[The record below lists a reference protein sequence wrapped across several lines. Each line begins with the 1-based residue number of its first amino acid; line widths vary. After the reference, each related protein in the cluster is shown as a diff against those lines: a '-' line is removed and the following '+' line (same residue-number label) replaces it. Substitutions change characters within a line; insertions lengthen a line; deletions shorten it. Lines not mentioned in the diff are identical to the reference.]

1 MMRLDDTIAAIAT
14 PLQPAGLGV
23 IRVSGTEAVS
33 IVEPLFKGA
42 GRTLRK
48 AETNKLVHGWIHDDA
63 KLIDQVLVVV
73 MRAPHSYTTEDV
85 VEIQCHGSPFVLRSI
100 LDLVLGQGARLAE
113 AGEFTQRAFLHGRLD
128 LTQVEAV
135 ADLIHADSDVGAKLA
150 AQQLHGKLFHAIE
163 AVKKKVVSVASL
175 VEAAIEFPEEGHE
188 FTQREDCLQRLDR
201 VCADLENLLSHADH
215 GRQMRDGFA
224 VALIGRPNVGKSS
237 LLNTLLREQRA
248 IVTTIPGTTRD
259 SIEESVQIR
268 GVTFRLTDTAGIRKT
283 VDMIETE
290 GIRRTQ
296 IVRKKADLVLL
307 ILDAAENL
315 TEEDLSLIREIDKE
329 RTIVVLNKK
338 DRISGKMPH
347 WHKAI
352 SGVESVLISAKN
364 GDGCDELESCL
375 FVKATQGGLPQQDE
389 IWITNRRQQ
398 QAAKKALAAL
408 GLAQEVLEH
417 SKGDEFLAVDL
428 RSCLNALGEIVGETT
443 PDDLLGQIFS
453 EFCIGK

>member
-1 MMRLDDTIAAIAT
+1 MRLDDTIAAVAT
-14 PLQPAGLGV
+14 PLQPSGLGV

-33 IVEPLFKGA
+33 LVEPLFKS
-42 GRTLRK
+42 RERPLKK
-48 AETNKLVHGWIHDDA
+48 AETHKLLYGWIHDEGELLD
-63 KLIDQVLVVV
+63 KVLLVV

-85 VEIQCHGSPFVLRSI
+85 VEIQCHGSPLVLRTI
-100 LDLVLGQGARLAE
+100 LDLVLRQGARLAE

-135 ADLIHADSDVGAKLA
+135 ADLIHASSEVGAKLA
-150 AQQLHGKLFHAIE
+150 AQQLHGKLYQAIDIVKKQVVSIASLIE
-163 AVKKKVVSVASL
+163 AG
-175 VEAAIEFPEEGHE
+175 IEFPEEGLE
-188 FTQREDCLQRLDR
+188 FTQREDCLQRLDHA
-201 VCADLENLLSHADH
+201 CADLENMLSHAEQ
-215 GRQMRDGFA
+215 GRRMREGFA

-259 SIEESVQIR
+259 SIEESVQIQ
-268 GVTFRLTDTAGIRKT
+268 GVAFRLTDTAGIRKT
-283 VDMIETE
+283 ADLLEKE

-296 IVRKKADLVLL
+296 IVRDKADLVLL
-307 ILDAAENL
+307 ILDSSEQL
-315 TEEDLSLIREIDKE
+315 TEEDQTLIHDVEQE

-338 DRISGKMPH
+338 DRLSAKLPA
-347 WHKAI
+347 WYEAI
-352 SGVESVLISAKN
+352 SAMDSVLISAKT

-375 FVKATQGGLPQQDE
+375 FAKATQGGLPKQDE

-398 QAAKKALAAL
+398 QAAKNALAAL
-408 GLAQEVLEH
+408 QQAREIFENSDGE
-417 SKGDEFLAVDL
+417 EFLAVDL

>member
-1 MMRLDDTIAAIAT
+1 MRLDDTIAAVAT
-14 PLQPAGLGV
+14 PLQPSGLGV

-33 IVEPLFKGA
+33 LVEPLFKG
-42 GRTLRK
+42 RERPLKK
-48 AETNKLVHGWIHDDA
+48 AETHKLLYGWIHDEGELLD
-63 KLIDQVLVVV
+63 KVLLVV

-85 VEIQCHGSPFVLRSI
+85 VEIQCHGSPLVLRTI
-100 LDLVLGQGARLAE
+100 LDLVLRQGARLAE

-135 ADLIHADSDVGAKLA
+135 ADLIHASSEVGAKLA
-150 AQQLHGKLFHAIE
+150 AQQLHGKLYQAIDIVKKQVVSIASLIE
-163 AVKKKVVSVASL
+163 AG
-175 VEAAIEFPEEGHE
+175 IEFPEEGLE
-188 FTQREDCLQRLDR
+188 FTQRKDCLQRLDHA
-201 VCADLENLLSHADH
+201 CADLENMLSHAEQ
-215 GRQMRDGFA
+215 GRRMREGFA

-259 SIEESVQIR
+259 SIEESVQIQ
-268 GVTFRLTDTAGIRKT
+268 GVAFRLTDTAGIRKT
-283 VDMIETE
+283 ADLLETE

-296 IVRKKADLVLL
+296 IVRDKADLVLL
-307 ILDAAENL
+307 ILDSSEQL
-315 TEEDLSLIREIDKE
+315 TEEDQTLIHDVEQE

-338 DRISGKMPH
+338 DRLSAKLPA
-347 WHKAI
+347 WYEAI
-352 SGVESVLISAKN
+352 SAMESVLISAKT

-375 FVKATQGGLPQQDE
+375 FAKATQGGLPEQDE

-398 QAAKKALAAL
+398 QAAKNALAAL
-408 GLAQEVLEH
+408 QQAREIFENSDGE
-417 SKGDEFLAVDL
+417 EFLAVDL

>member
-1 MMRLDDTIAAIAT
+1 MRLDDTIAAVAT
-14 PLQPAGLGV
+14 PLQPSGLGV

-33 IVEPLFKGA
+33 LVEPLFKG
-42 GRTLRK
+42 RERPLKK
-48 AETNKLVHGWIHDDA
+48 AETHKLLYGWIHDEGELLD
-63 KLIDQVLVVV
+63 KVLLVV

-85 VEIQCHGSPFVLRSI
+85 VEIQCHGSPLVLRTI
-100 LDLVLGQGARLAE
+100 LDLVLRQGARLAE

-135 ADLIHADSDVGAKLA
+135 ADLIHASSEVGAKLA
-150 AQQLHGKLFHAIE
+150 AQQLHGKLYQAIDIVKKQVVSIASLIE
-163 AVKKKVVSVASL
+163 AG
-175 VEAAIEFPEEGHE
+175 IEFPEEGLE
-188 FTQREDCLQRLDR
+188 FTQREDCLQRLDHA
-201 VCADLENLLSHADH
+201 CADLENMLSHAEQ
-215 GRQMRDGFA
+215 GRRMREGFA

-259 SIEESVQIR
+259 SIEESVQIQ
-268 GVTFRLTDTAGIRKT
+268 GVAFRLTDTAGIRKT
-283 VDMIETE
+283 ADLLETE

-296 IVRKKADLVLL
+296 IVRDKADLVLL
-307 ILDAAENL
+307 ILDSSEQL
-315 TEEDLSLIREIDKE
+315 TEEDQTLINDVEQE
-329 RTIVVLNKK
+329 STIVVLNKK
-338 DRISGKMPH
+338 DRLSAKLPA
-347 WHKAI
+347 WYEAI
-352 SGVESVLISAKN
+352 STMESVLISAKT

-375 FVKATQGGLPQQDE
+375 FAKATQGGLPQQDE

-398 QAAKKALAAL
+398 QAAKNALDAL
-408 GLAQEVLEH
+408 QQAREIFENSDGE
-417 SKGDEFLAVDL
+417 EFLAVDL

>member
-1 MMRLDDTIAAIAT
+1 MRLDDTIAAVAT
-14 PLQPAGLGV
+14 PLQPSGLGV

-33 IVEPLFKGA
+33 LVEPLFKG
-42 GRTLRK
+42 RVRPLKK
-48 AETNKLVHGWIHDDA
+48 AETHKLLSGWIHDEGELLD
-63 KLIDQVLVVV
+63 KVLLVV

-85 VEIQCHGSPFVLRSI
+85 VEIQCHGSPLVLRTI
-100 LDLVLGQGARLAE
+100 LDLVLRQGARLAE

-135 ADLIHADSDVGAKLA
+135 ADLIHASSEVGAKLA
-150 AQQLHGKLFHAIE
+150 AQQLHGKLYQAIDIVKKQVVSIASLIE
-163 AVKKKVVSVASL
+163 AG
-175 VEAAIEFPEEGHE
+175 IEFPEEGLE
-188 FTQREDCLQRLDR
+188 FTQRKDCLQRLDHA
-201 VCADLENLLSHADH
+201 CADLENMLSHAEQ
-215 GRQMRDGFA
+215 GRRMREGFA

-259 SIEESVQIR
+259 SIEESVQIQ
-268 GVTFRLTDTAGIRKT
+268 GVAFRLTDTAGIRKT
-283 VDMIETE
+283 ADLLETE

-296 IVRKKADLVLL
+296 IVRDKADLVLL
-307 ILDAAENL
+307 ILDSSEQL
-315 TEEDLSLIREIDKE
+315 TEEDQTLIHDVEQE

-338 DRISGKMPH
+338 DRLSAKLPA
-347 WHKAI
+347 WYEAI
-352 SGVESVLISAKN
+352 SAMESVLISAKT

-375 FVKATQGGLPQQDE
+375 FAKATQGGLPHQDE

-398 QAAKKALAAL
+398 QAAKNALAAL
-408 GLAQEVLEH
+408 QQAREIFENSDGE
-417 SKGDEFLAVDL
+417 EFLAVDL

>member
-1 MMRLDDTIAAIAT
+1 MRLDDTIAAVAT
-14 PLQPAGLGV
+14 PLQPSGLGV

-33 IVEPLFKGA
+33 LVEPLFKS
-42 GRTLRK
+42 RERPLKK
-48 AETNKLVHGWIHDDA
+48 AETHKLLYGWIHDEGELLD
-63 KLIDQVLVVV
+63 KVLLVV

-85 VEIQCHGSPFVLRSI
+85 VEIQCHGSPLVLRTI
-100 LDLVLGQGARLAE
+100 LDLVLRQGARLAE

-135 ADLIHADSDVGAKLA
+135 ADLIHASSEVGAKLA
-150 AQQLHGKLFHAIE
+150 AQQLHGKLYQSIDIVKKQVISIASLIE
-163 AVKKKVVSVASL
+163 AG
-175 VEAAIEFPEEGHE
+175 IEFPEEGLE
-188 FTQREDCLQRLDR
+188 FTQRKDCLQRLDHA
-201 VCADLENLLSHADH
+201 CADLENMLSHAEQ
-215 GRQMRDGFA
+215 GRRMREGFA

-259 SIEESVQIR
+259 SIEESVQIQ
-268 GVTFRLTDTAGIRKT
+268 GVAFRLTDTAGIRKT
-283 VDMIETE
+283 ADLLETE

-296 IVRKKADLVLL
+296 IVRDKADLVLL
-307 ILDAAENL
+307 ILDSSEQL
-315 TEEDLSLIREIDKE
+315 TEEDQTLINDVEQE
-329 RTIVVLNKK
+329 STIVVLNKK
-338 DRISGKMPH
+338 DRLSAKLPE
-347 WHKAI
+347 WYEAI
-352 SGVESVLISAKN
+352 SEIESVLISAKT

-375 FVKATQGGLPQQDE
+375 FAKATQGGLPQQDE

-398 QAAKKALAAL
+398 QAAKNALDAL
-408 GLAQEVLEH
+408 QQAREIFENSDGE
-417 SKGDEFLAVDL
+417 EFLAVDL

>member
-1 MMRLDDTIAAIAT
+1 MRLDDTIAAVAT
-14 PLQPAGLGV
+14 PLQPSGLGV

-33 IVEPLFKGA
+33 LVEPLFKG
-42 GRTLRK
+42 RVRPLKK
-48 AETNKLVHGWIHDDA
+48 AETHKLLYGWIHDEGELLD
-63 KLIDQVLVVV
+63 KVLLVV

-85 VEIQCHGSPFVLRSI
+85 VEIQCHGSPLVLRTI
-100 LDLVLGQGARLAE
+100 LDLVLRQGARLAE

-135 ADLIHADSDVGAKLA
+135 ADLIHASSEVGAKLA
-150 AQQLHGKLFHAIE
+150 AQQLHGKLYQAIDIVKKQVVSIASLIE
-163 AVKKKVVSVASL
+163 AG
-175 VEAAIEFPEEGHE
+175 IEFPEEGLE
-188 FTQREDCLQRLDR
+188 FTQREDCLQSLDHA
-201 VCADLENLLSHADH
+201 CADLENMLSHAEQ
-215 GRQMRDGFA
+215 GRRMREGFA

-259 SIEESVQIR
+259 SIEESVQIQ
-268 GVTFRLTDTAGIRKT
+268 GVAFRLTDTAGIRKT
-283 VDMIETE
+283 ADLLETE

-296 IVRKKADLVLL
+296 IVRDKADLVLL
-307 ILDAAENL
+307 ILDSSEQL
-315 TEEDLSLIREIDKE
+315 TEEDQTLIHDVEQE
-329 RTIVVLNKK
+329 RTIVALNKK
-338 DRISGKMPH
+338 DRLSAKLPE
-347 WHKAI
+347 WYEAI
-352 SGVESVLISAKN
+352 SAMESVLISAKT

-375 FVKATQGGLPQQDE
+375 FAKATQGGLPEQDE

-398 QAAKKALAAL
+398 QAAKNALAAL
-408 GLAQEVLEH
+408 QQAREIFENSDGE
-417 SKGDEFLAVDL
+417 EFLAVDL

>member
-1 MMRLDDTIAAIAT
+1 MRLDDTIAAVAT
-14 PLQPAGLGV
+14 PLQPSGLGV

-33 IVEPLFKGA
+33 LVEPLFKG
-42 GRTLRK
+42 RERPLKK
-48 AETNKLVHGWIHDDA
+48 AETHKLLYGWIHDEGELLD
-63 KLIDQVLVVV
+63 KVLLVV

-85 VEIQCHGSPFVLRSI
+85 VEIQCHGSPLVLRTI
-100 LDLVLGQGARLAE
+100 LDLVLRQGARLAE

-128 LTQVEAV
+128 LTQVEAI
-135 ADLIHADSDVGAKLA
+135 ADLIHASSEVGAKLA
-150 AQQLHGKLFHAIE
+150 AQQLHGKLYQAIDIVKKQVVSIASLIE
-163 AVKKKVVSVASL
+163 AS
-175 VEAAIEFPEEGHE
+175 IEFPEEGLE
-188 FTQREDCLQRLDR
+188 FTQREDCLQRLDHA
-201 VCADLENLLSHADH
+201 CADLENMLSHAEQ
-215 GRQMRDGFA
+215 GRRMREGFA

-259 SIEESVQIR
+259 SIEESVQIQ
-268 GVTFRLTDTAGIRKT
+268 GVAFRLTDTAGIRKT
-283 VDMIETE
+283 TDLLETE

-296 IVRKKADLVLL
+296 IVRDKADLVLL
-307 ILDAAENL
+307 ILDSSEQL
-315 TEEDLSLIREIDKE
+315 TEEDQTLIHDVEQE

-338 DRISGKMPH
+338 DRLSAKLPA
-347 WHKAI
+347 WYEAI
-352 SGVESVLISAKN
+352 SAMESVLISAKT

-375 FVKATQGGLPQQDE
+375 FAKATQGGLPHQDE

-398 QAAKKALAAL
+398 QAAKNALAAL
-408 GLAQEVLEH
+408 QQAREIFENSDGE
-417 SKGDEFLAVDL
+417 EFLAVDL

>member
-1 MMRLDDTIAAIAT
+1 MRLDDTIAAVAT
-14 PLQPAGLGV
+14 PLQPSGLGV

-33 IVEPLFKGA
+33 LVEPLFKG
-42 GRTLRK
+42 RERPLKK
-48 AETNKLVHGWIHDDA
+48 AETHKLQYGWIHDEGELLD
-63 KLIDQVLVVV
+63 KVLLVV

-85 VEIQCHGSPFVLRSI
+85 VEIQCHGSPLVLRTI
-100 LDLVLGQGARLAE
+100 LDLVLRQGARLAE

-135 ADLIHADSDVGAKLA
+135 ADLIHASSEVGAKLA
-150 AQQLHGKLFHAIE
+150 AQQLHGKLYQAIDIVKKQVVSIASLIE
-163 AVKKKVVSVASL
+163 AG
-175 VEAAIEFPEEGHE
+175 IEFPEEGLE
-188 FTQREDCLQRLDR
+188 FTQHEDCLQRLDHA
-201 VCADLENLLSHADH
+201 CADLENMLSHAEQ
-215 GRQMRDGFA
+215 GRRMREGFA

-259 SIEESVQIR
+259 SIEESVQIQ
-268 GVTFRLTDTAGIRKT
+268 GVAFRLTDTAGIRKT
-283 VDMIETE
+283 ADLLETE

-296 IVRKKADLVLL
+296 IVRDKADLVLL
-307 ILDAAENL
+307 ILDSSEQL
-315 TEEDLSLIREIDKE
+315 TEEDQTLIRDVEQE

-338 DRISGKMPH
+338 DRLSAKLPE
-347 WHKAI
+347 WYEAI
-352 SGVESVLISAKN
+352 SAMESVLISAKT

-375 FVKATQGGLPQQDE
+375 FAKATQGGLPEQDE

-398 QAAKKALAAL
+398 QAAKNALAAL
-408 GLAQEVLEH
+408 QQAREIFENSDGE
-417 SKGDEFLAVDL
+417 EFLAVDL

>member
-1 MMRLDDTIAAIAT
+1 MRLDDTIAAVAT
-14 PLQPAGLGV
+14 PLQPSGLGV

-33 IVEPLFKGA
+33 LVEPLFKG
-42 GRTLRK
+42 RERPLKK
-48 AETNKLVHGWIHDDA
+48 AETHKLLYGWIHDEGELLD
-63 KLIDQVLVVV
+63 KVLLVV

-85 VEIQCHGSPFVLRSI
+85 VEIQCHGSPLVLRTI
-100 LDLVLGQGARLAE
+100 LDLVLRQGARLAE

-135 ADLIHADSDVGAKLA
+135 ADLIHASSEVGAKLA
-150 AQQLHGKLFHAIE
+150 AQQLHGKLYQAIDIVKKQVVSIASLIE
-163 AVKKKVVSVASL
+163 AG
-175 VEAAIEFPEEGHE
+175 IEFPEDGLE
-188 FTQREDCLQRLDR
+188 FTQREDCLQRLDHA
-201 VCADLENLLSHADH
+201 CADLENMLSHAEQ
-215 GRQMRDGFA
+215 GRRMREGFA

-259 SIEESVQIR
+259 SIEESVQIQ
-268 GVTFRLTDTAGIRKT
+268 GVAFRLTDTAGIRKT
-283 VDMIETE
+283 ADLLETE

-296 IVRKKADLVLL
+296 IVRDKADLVLL
-307 ILDAAENL
+307 ILDSSEQL
-315 TEEDLSLIREIDKE
+315 TEEDQTLIRDVEQE

-338 DRISGKMPH
+338 DRLSAKLPE
-347 WHKAI
+347 WYEAI
-352 SGVESVLISAKN
+352 SAMESVLISAKT

-375 FVKATQGGLPQQDE
+375 FAKATQGGLPQQDE

-398 QAAKKALAAL
+398 QAAKNALAAL
-408 GLAQEVLEH
+408 QQAREIFENSDGE
-417 SKGDEFLAVDL
+417 EFLAVDL

>member
-1 MMRLDDTIAAIAT
+1 MRLDDTIAAVAT
-14 PLQPAGLGV
+14 PLQPSGLGV

-33 IVEPLFKGA
+33 LVEPLFKG
-42 GRTLRK
+42 RVRPLKK
-48 AETNKLVHGWIHDDA
+48 AETHKLLSGWIHDEGELLD
-63 KLIDQVLVVV
+63 KVLLVV

-85 VEIQCHGSPFVLRSI
+85 VEIQCHGSPLVLRTI
-100 LDLVLGQGARLAE
+100 LDLVLRQGARLAE

-135 ADLIHADSDVGAKLA
+135 ADLIHASSEVGAKLA
-150 AQQLHGKLFHAIE
+150 AQQLHGKLYQAIDIVKKQVVSIASLIE
-163 AVKKKVVSVASL
+163 AG
-175 VEAAIEFPEEGHE
+175 IEFPEEGLE
-188 FTQREDCLQRLDR
+188 FTQREDCLQRLDHA
-201 VCADLENLLSHADH
+201 CADLENMLSHAEQ
-215 GRQMRDGFA
+215 GRRMREGFA

-259 SIEESVQIR
+259 SIEESVQIQ
-268 GVTFRLTDTAGIRKT
+268 GVAFRLTDTAGIRKT
-283 VDMIETE
+283 ADLLETE

-296 IVRKKADLVLL
+296 IVRDKADLVLL
-307 ILDAAENL
+307 ILDSSEQL
-315 TEEDLSLIREIDKE
+315 TEEDQTLIHDVEQE

-338 DRISGKMPH
+338 DRLSAKLPA
-347 WHKAI
+347 WYEAI
-352 SGVESVLISAKN
+352 SAMESVLISAKT

-375 FVKATQGGLPQQDE
+375 FAKATQGGLPQQDE

-398 QAAKKALAAL
+398 QAAKNALAAL
-408 GLAQEVLEH
+408 QQAREIFENSDGE
-417 SKGDEFLAVDL
+417 EFLAVDL

>member
-1 MMRLDDTIAAIAT
+1 MRLDDTIAAVAT
-14 PLQPAGLGV
+14 PLQPSGLGV

-33 IVEPLFKGA
+33 LVEPLFKG
-42 GRTLRK
+42 RERPLKK
-48 AETNKLVHGWIHDDA
+48 AETHKLLYGWIHDEGELLD
-63 KLIDQVLVVV
+63 KVLLVV

-85 VEIQCHGSPFVLRSI
+85 VEIQCHGSPLVLRTI
-100 LDLVLGQGARLAE
+100 LDLVLRQGARLAE

-135 ADLIHADSDVGAKLA
+135 ADLIHASSEVGAKLA
-150 AQQLHGKLFHAIE
+150 AQQLHGKLYQAIDIVKKQVVSIASLIE
-163 AVKKKVVSVASL
+163 AG
-175 VEAAIEFPEEGHE
+175 IEFPEEGLE
-188 FTQREDCLQRLDR
+188 FTQREDCLQRLDHA
-201 VCADLENLLSHADH
+201 CADLENMLSHAEQ
-215 GRQMRDGFA
+215 GRRMREGFA

-259 SIEESVQIR
+259 SIEESVQIQ
-268 GVTFRLTDTAGIRKT
+268 GVAFRLTDTAGIRKT
-283 VDMIETE
+283 ADLLETE

-296 IVRKKADLVLL
+296 IVRDKADLVLL
-307 ILDAAENL
+307 ILDSSEQL
-315 TEEDLSLIREIDKE
+315 TEEDQTLIHDVEQE

-338 DRISGKMPH
+338 DRLSAKLPA
-347 WHKAI
+347 WYEAI
-352 SGVESVLISAKN
+352 SAMESVLISAKT

-375 FVKATQGGLPQQDE
+375 FAKATQGGLPQQDE

-398 QAAKKALAAL
+398 QAAKNALDAL
-408 GLAQEVLEH
+408 QQAREIFENSDGE
-417 SKGDEFLAVDL
+417 EFLAVDL

>member
-1 MMRLDDTIAAIAT
+1 MRLDDTIAAIAT
-14 PLQPAGLGV
+14 PLQPSGLGV
-23 IRVSGTEAVS
+23 IRVSGTKAVS
-33 IVEPLFKGA
+33 VVESLYKGT
-42 GRTLRK
+42 GKSLKK
-48 AETNKLVHGWIHDDA
+48 AETNKLVHGWIHDDG

-73 MRAPHSYTTEDV
+73 MRAPHSYTTEEV

-100 LDLVLGQGARLAE
+100 LDLVLRQGVRLAE

-135 ADLIHADSDVGAKLA
+135 VDLIHADSDVGAKLA
-150 AQQLHGKLFHAIE
+150 AQQLQGNLYHAID
-163 AVKKKVVSVASL
+163 AVKKQVVSIASL
-175 VEAAIEFPEEGHE
+175 VEASIEFPEEGHQ
-188 FTQREDCLQRLDR
+188 FTQQKDCLQRLDNA
-201 VCADLENLLSHADH
+201 CADLKSLLSHAEQ
-215 GRQMRDGFA
+215 GRRMREGFG
-224 VALIGRPNVGKSS
+224 VVLIGRPNVGKSS

-259 SIEESVQIR
+259 SIEESVQIQ
-268 GVTFRLTDTAGIRKT
+268 GVAFRLTDTAGIRKT
-283 VDMIETE
+283 ADLIETE

-296 IVRKKADLVLL
+296 IVREKADLVLL
-307 ILDAAENL
+307 ILDASEILA
-315 TEEDLSLIREIDKE
+315 EEDLSLISEIDKE
-329 RTIVVLNKK
+329 RAIVVLNKK
-338 DRISGKMPH
+338 DLIPGKLPL
-347 WHKAI
+347 WHKEI
-352 SGVESVLISAKN
+352 TGVDSVLISAKS

-375 FVKATQGGLPQQDE
+375 YAKATLGGLPQQDE

-408 GLAQEVLEH
+408 DLAREVLEN
-417 SKGDEFLAVDL
+417 SNGEEFLAVDL

>member
-1 MMRLDDTIAAIAT
+1 MRLDDTIAAVAT
-14 PLQPAGLGV
+14 PLQPSGLGV

-33 IVEPLFKGA
+33 LVEPLFN
-42 GRTLRK
+42 GRECPLKK
-48 AETNKLVHGWIHDDA
+48 AETHKLLYGWIHDEGELLD
-63 KLIDQVLVVV
+63 KVLLVV

-85 VEIQCHGSPFVLRSI
+85 VEIQCHGSPLVLRTI
-100 LDLVLGQGARLAE
+100 LDLVLRQGARLAE

-135 ADLIHADSDVGAKLA
+135 ADLIHASSEVGAKLA
-150 AQQLHGKLFHAIE
+150 AQQLHGKLYQAIDIVKKQVVSIASLIE
-163 AVKKKVVSVASL
+163 AG
-175 VEAAIEFPEEGHE
+175 IEFPEEGLE
-188 FTQREDCLQRLDR
+188 VAQREDCLQRLDHA
-201 VCADLENLLSHADH
+201 CADLENMLSHAEQ
-215 GRQMRDGFA
+215 GRRMREGFA

-259 SIEESVQIR
+259 SIEESVQIQ
-268 GVTFRLTDTAGIRKT
+268 GVAFRLTDTAGIRKT
-283 VDMIETE
+283 ADLLETE

-296 IVRKKADLVLL
+296 IVRDKADLVLL
-307 ILDAAENL
+307 ILDSSEQL
-315 TEEDLSLIREIDKE
+315 TEEDQALIRDVEKE

-338 DRISGKMPH
+338 DRLSAKLPT
-347 WHKAI
+347 WYEAI
-352 SGVESVLISAKN
+352 SAMESVLISAKT

-375 FVKATQGGLPQQDE
+375 FAKATQGGLPQQDE

-398 QAAKKALAAL
+398 QAAKNALDAL
-408 GLAQEVLEH
+408 QQAREIFENSDGE
-417 SKGDEFLAVDL
+417 EFLAVDL

>member
-1 MMRLDDTIAAIAT
+1 MRLDDTIAAVAT
-14 PLQPAGLGV
+14 PLQPSGLGV

-33 IVEPLFKGA
+33 LVEPLFKG
-42 GRTLRK
+42 RVRPLKK
-48 AETNKLVHGWIHDDA
+48 AETHKLLSGWIHDEGELLD
-63 KLIDQVLVVV
+63 KVLLVV

-85 VEIQCHGSPFVLRSI
+85 VEIQCHGSPLVLRTI
-100 LDLVLGQGARLAE
+100 LDLVLRQGARLAE

-135 ADLIHADSDVGAKLA
+135 ADLIHASSEVGAKLA
-150 AQQLHGKLFHAIE
+150 AQQLHGKLYQAIDIVKKQVVSIASLIE
-163 AVKKKVVSVASL
+163 AG
-175 VEAAIEFPEEGHE
+175 IEFPEEGLE
-188 FTQREDCLQRLDR
+188 FTQREDCLQRLDHA
-201 VCADLENLLSHADH
+201 CADLENMLSHAEQ
-215 GRQMRDGFA
+215 GRRMREGFA

-259 SIEESVQIR
+259 SIEESVQIQ
-268 GVTFRLTDTAGIRKT
+268 GVAFRLTDTAGIRKT
-283 VDMIETE
+283 ADLLETE

-296 IVRKKADLVLL
+296 IVRDKADLVLL
-307 ILDAAENL
+307 ILDSSEQL
-315 TEEDLSLIREIDKE
+315 TEEDQTLIHDVEQE

-338 DRISGKMPH
+338 DRLSAKLPE
-347 WHKAI
+347 WYEAI
-352 SGVESVLISAKN
+352 SAMESVLISAKT

-375 FVKATQGGLPQQDE
+375 FAKATQGRLPQQDE

-398 QAAKKALAAL
+398 QAAKNALDAL
-408 GLAQEVLEH
+408 QQAREIFQNSDGE
-417 SKGDEFLAVDL
+417 EFLAVDL

>member
-1 MMRLDDTIAAIAT
+1 MRLDDTIAAVAT
-14 PLQPAGLGV
+14 PLQPSGLGV

-33 IVEPLFKGA
+33 LVEPLFKG
-42 GRTLRK
+42 RERPLKK
-48 AETNKLVHGWIHDDA
+48 AETHKLLYGWIHDEGELLD
-63 KLIDQVLVVV
+63 KVLLVV

-85 VEIQCHGSPFVLRSI
+85 VEIQCHGSPLVLRTI
-100 LDLVLGQGARLAE
+100 LDLVLRQGARLAE

-135 ADLIHADSDVGAKLA
+135 ADLIHASSEVGAKLA
-150 AQQLHGKLFHAIE
+150 AQQLHGKLYQAIDIVKKQVVSIASLIE
-163 AVKKKVVSVASL
+163 AG
-175 VEAAIEFPEEGHE
+175 IEFPEEGLE
-188 FTQREDCLQRLDR
+188 FTQHEDCLQRLDHA
-201 VCADLENLLSHADH
+201 CADLENMLSHAEQ
-215 GRQMRDGFA
+215 GRRMREGFA

-259 SIEESVQIR
+259 SIEESVQIQ
-268 GVTFRLTDTAGIRKT
+268 GVAFRLTDTAGIRKT
-283 VDMIETE
+283 ADLLETE

-296 IVRKKADLVLL
+296 IVRDKADLVLL
-307 ILDAAENL
+307 ILDSSEQL
-315 TEEDLSLIREIDKE
+315 TEEDQTLIHDVEQE

-338 DRISGKMPH
+338 DRLSAKLPA
-347 WHKAI
+347 WYEAI
-352 SGVESVLISAKN
+352 SAMESVLISAKT

-375 FVKATQGGLPQQDE
+375 FAKATQGGLPQQDE

-398 QAAKKALAAL
+398 QAAKNALAAL
-408 GLAQEVLEH
+408 QQAREIFENSDGE
-417 SKGDEFLAVDL
+417 EFLAVDL

>member
-1 MMRLDDTIAAIAT
+1 MRLDDTIAAVTT
-14 PLQPAGLGV
+14 PLQPSGLGV

-33 IVEPLFKGA
+33 LVEPLFKS
-42 GRTLRK
+42 RERPLKK
-48 AETNKLVHGWIHDDA
+48 AETHKLLYGWIHDEGELLD
-63 KLIDQVLVVV
+63 KVLLVV

-85 VEIQCHGSPFVLRSI
+85 VEIQCHGSPLVLRTI
-100 LDLVLGQGARLAE
+100 LDLVLRQGARLAE

-135 ADLIHADSDVGAKLA
+135 ADLIHASSEVGAKLA
-150 AQQLHGKLFHAIE
+150 AQQLHGKLYQSIDIVKKQVVSIASLIE
-163 AVKKKVVSVASL
+163 AG
-175 VEAAIEFPEEGHE
+175 IEFPEEGLE
-188 FTQREDCLQRLDR
+188 FTQRKDCLQRLDHA
-201 VCADLENLLSHADH
+201 CADLENMLSHAEQ
-215 GRQMRDGFA
+215 GRRMREGFA

-259 SIEESVQIR
+259 SIEESVQIQ
-268 GVTFRLTDTAGIRKT
+268 GVAFRLTDTAGIRKT
-283 VDMIETE
+283 EDLLETE

-296 IVRKKADLVLL
+296 IVRDKADLVLL
-307 ILDAAENL
+307 ILDSSEQL
-315 TEEDLSLIREIDKE
+315 TEEDQTLIHDVEQE

-338 DRISGKMPH
+338 DRLSAKLPE
-347 WHKAI
+347 WYEAI
-352 SGVESVLISAKN
+352 SAMESVLISAKT

-375 FVKATQGGLPQQDE
+375 FAKATQGGLPEQDE

-398 QAAKKALAAL
+398 QATKNALAAL
-408 GLAQEVLEH
+408 QQAREIFENSDGE
-417 SKGDEFLAVDL
+417 EFLAVDL

>member
-1 MMRLDDTIAAIAT
+1 MRLDDTIAAVAT
-14 PLQPAGLGV
+14 PLQPSGLGV

-33 IVEPLFKGA
+33 LVEPLFKG
-42 GRTLRK
+42 RERPLKK
-48 AETNKLVHGWIHDDA
+48 AETHKLLSGWIHDEGELLD
-63 KLIDQVLVVV
+63 KVLLVV

-85 VEIQCHGSPFVLRSI
+85 VEIQCHGSPLVLRTI
-100 LDLVLGQGARLAE
+100 LDLVLRQGARLAE

-135 ADLIHADSDVGAKLA
+135 ADLIHASSEVGAKLA
-150 AQQLHGKLFHAIE
+150 AQQLHGKLYQAIDIVKKQVVSIASLIE
-163 AVKKKVVSVASL
+163 AG
-175 VEAAIEFPEEGHE
+175 IEFPEEGLE
-188 FTQREDCLQRLDR
+188 FTQHEDCLQRLDHA
-201 VCADLENLLSHADH
+201 CADLENMLSHAEQ
-215 GRQMRDGFA
+215 GRRMREGFA

-259 SIEESVQIR
+259 SIEESVQIQ
-268 GVTFRLTDTAGIRKT
+268 GVAFRLTDTAGIRKT
-283 VDMIETE
+283 ADLLETE

-296 IVRKKADLVLL
+296 IVRDKADLVLL
-307 ILDAAENL
+307 ILDSSEQL
-315 TEEDLSLIREIDKE
+315 TEEDQTLIHDVEQE

-338 DRISGKMPH
+338 DRLSAKLPE
-347 WHKAI
+347 WYEAI
-352 SGVESVLISAKN
+352 SAMESVLISAKT

-375 FVKATQGGLPQQDE
+375 FAKATQGGLPQQDE

-398 QAAKKALAAL
+398 QAAKNALDAL
-408 GLAQEVLEH
+408 QQAREIFENSDGE
-417 SKGDEFLAVDL
+417 EFLAVDL

>member
-1 MMRLDDTIAAIAT
+1 MRLDDTIAAVAT
-14 PLQPAGLGV
+14 PLQPSGLGV

-33 IVEPLFKGA
+33 LVEPLFKG
-42 GRTLRK
+42 RERPLKK
-48 AETNKLVHGWIHDDA
+48 AETHKLQYGWIHDEGELLD
-63 KLIDQVLVVV
+63 KVLLVV

-85 VEIQCHGSPFVLRSI
+85 VEIQCHGSPLVLRTI
-100 LDLVLGQGARLAE
+100 LDLVLRQGARLAE

-135 ADLIHADSDVGAKLA
+135 ADLIHASSEVGAKLA
-150 AQQLHGKLFHAIE
+150 AQQLHGKLYQSIDIVKKQVVSIASLIE
-163 AVKKKVVSVASL
+163 AG
-175 VEAAIEFPEEGHE
+175 IEFPEEGLE
-188 FTQREDCLQRLDR
+188 FTQREDCLQRLDHA
-201 VCADLENLLSHADH
+201 CADLENMLSHAEQ
-215 GRQMRDGFA
+215 GRRMREGFA

-259 SIEESVQIR
+259 SIEESVQIQ
-268 GVTFRLTDTAGIRKT
+268 GVAFRLTDTAGIRKT
-283 VDMIETE
+283 ADLLETE

-296 IVRKKADLVLL
+296 IVRDKADLVLL
-307 ILDAAENL
+307 ILDSSEQL
-315 TEEDLSLIREIDKE
+315 TEEDQTLIHDVEQE

-338 DRISGKMPH
+338 DRLSAKLPE
-347 WHKAI
+347 WYEAI
-352 SGVESVLISAKN
+352 SAMESVLISAKT

-375 FVKATQGGLPQQDE
+375 FAKATQGRLPHQDE

-398 QAAKKALAAL
+398 QAAKNALAAL
-408 GLAQEVLEH
+408 QQAREIFENSDGE
-417 SKGDEFLAVDL
+417 EFLAVDL

>member
-1 MMRLDDTIAAIAT
+1 MRLDDTIAAVAT
-14 PLQPAGLGV
+14 PLQPSGLGV

-33 IVEPLFKGA
+33 LVEPLFKG
-42 GRTLRK
+42 RVRPLKK
-48 AETNKLVHGWIHDDA
+48 AETHKLLSGWIHDEGELLD
-63 KLIDQVLVVV
+63 KVLLVV

-85 VEIQCHGSPFVLRSI
+85 VEIQCHGSPLVLRTI
-100 LDLVLGQGARLAE
+100 LDLVLRQGARLAE

-135 ADLIHADSDVGAKLA
+135 ADLIHASSEVGAKLA
-150 AQQLHGKLFHAIE
+150 AQQLHGKLYQAIDIVKKQVVSIASLIE
-163 AVKKKVVSVASL
+163 AG
-175 VEAAIEFPEEGHE
+175 IEFPEEGLE
-188 FTQREDCLQRLDR
+188 FTQREDCLQSLDHA
-201 VCADLENLLSHADH
+201 CADLENMLSHAEQ
-215 GRQMRDGFA
+215 GRRMREGFA

-259 SIEESVQIR
+259 SIEESVQIQ
-268 GVTFRLTDTAGIRKT
+268 GVAFRLTDTAGIRKT
-283 VDMIETE
+283 ADLLETE

-296 IVRKKADLVLL
+296 IVRDKADLVLL
-307 ILDAAENL
+307 ILDSSEQL
-315 TEEDLSLIREIDKE
+315 TEEDQTLIHDVEQE

-338 DRISGKMPH
+338 DRLSAKLPE
-347 WHKAI
+347 WYEAI
-352 SGVESVLISAKN
+352 SAMESVLISAKT

-375 FVKATQGGLPQQDE
+375 FAKATQGRLPQQDE

-398 QAAKKALAAL
+398 QAAKNALDAL
-408 GLAQEVLEH
+408 QQAREIFQNSDGE
-417 SKGDEFLAVDL
+417 EFLAVDL

>member
-1 MMRLDDTIAAIAT
+1 MRLDDTIAAVAT
-14 PLQPAGLGV
+14 PLQPSGLGV

-33 IVEPLFKGA
+33 LVEPLFKG
-42 GRTLRK
+42 RERPLKK
-48 AETNKLVHGWIHDDA
+48 AETHKLLYGWIHDEGELLD
-63 KLIDQVLVVV
+63 KVLLVV

-85 VEIQCHGSPFVLRSI
+85 VEIQCHGSPLVLRTI
-100 LDLVLGQGARLAE
+100 LDLVLRQGARLAE

-135 ADLIHADSDVGAKLA
+135 ADLIHASSEVGAKLA
-150 AQQLHGKLFHAIE
+150 AQQLHGKLYQAIDIVKKQVVSIASLIE
-163 AVKKKVVSVASL
+163 AG
-175 VEAAIEFPEEGHE
+175 IEFPEEGLE
-188 FTQREDCLQRLDR
+188 FTQREDCLQRLDHA
-201 VCADLENLLSHADH
+201 CADLENMLSHAEQ
-215 GRQMRDGFA
+215 GRRMREGFA

-259 SIEESVQIR
+259 SIEESVQIQ
-268 GVTFRLTDTAGIRKT
+268 GVAFRLTDTAGIRKT
-283 VDMIETE
+283 ADLLETE

-296 IVRKKADLVLL
+296 IVRDKADLVLL
-307 ILDAAENL
+307 ILDSSEQL
-315 TEEDLSLIREIDKE
+315 TEEDQTLIHDVEQE

-338 DRISGKMPH
+338 DRLSAKLPA
-347 WHKAI
+347 WYEAI
-352 SGVESVLISAKN
+352 SAMESVLISAKT

-375 FVKATQGGLPQQDE
+375 FAKATQGGLPEQDE

-398 QAAKKALAAL
+398 QAAKNALDAL
-408 GLAQEVLEH
+408 QQAREIFENSDGE
-417 SKGDEFLAVDL
+417 EFLAVDL

>member
-1 MMRLDDTIAAIAT
+1 MRLDDTIAAVAT
-14 PLQPAGLGV
+14 PLQPSGLGV

-33 IVEPLFKGA
+33 LVEPLFKG
-42 GRTLRK
+42 RECPLKK
-48 AETNKLVHGWIHDDA
+48 AETHKLLYGWIHDEGELLD
-63 KLIDQVLVVV
+63 KVLLVV

-85 VEIQCHGSPFVLRSI
+85 VEIQCHGSPLVLRTI
-100 LDLVLGQGARLAE
+100 LDLVLRQGARLAE

-135 ADLIHADSDVGAKLA
+135 SDLIHASSEVGAKLA
-150 AQQLHGKLFHAIE
+150 AQQLHGKLYQAIDIVKKQVVSIASLIE
-163 AVKKKVVSVASL
+163 AG
-175 VEAAIEFPEEGHE
+175 IEFPEEGLE
-188 FTQREDCLQRLDR
+188 FTQHEDCLQRLDHA
-201 VCADLENLLSHADH
+201 CADLENMLSHAEQ
-215 GRQMRDGFA
+215 GRRMREGFA

-259 SIEESVQIR
+259 SIEESVQIQ
-268 GVTFRLTDTAGIRKT
+268 GVAFRLTDTAGIRKT
-283 VDMIETE
+283 ADLLETE

-296 IVRKKADLVLL
+296 IVRDKADLVLL
-307 ILDAAENL
+307 ILDSSEQL
-315 TEEDLSLIREIDKE
+315 TEEDQTLIHDVEQE

-338 DRISGKMPH
+338 DRLSAKLPE
-347 WHKAI
+347 WYEAI
-352 SGVESVLISAKN
+352 SAMESVLISAKT

-375 FVKATQGGLPQQDE
+375 FAKATQGGLPQQDE

-398 QAAKKALAAL
+398 QATINALAD
-408 GLAQEVLEH
+408 LEQARGILEN
-417 SKGDEFLAVDL
+417 SDGEEFLAVDL

-443 PDDLLGQIFS
+443 TDDLLGQIFS

>member
-1 MMRLDDTIAAIAT
+1 MRLDDTIAAVAT
-14 PLQPAGLGV
+14 PLQPSGLGV

-33 IVEPLFKGA
+33 LVEPLFKG
-42 GRTLRK
+42 RERPLKK
-48 AETNKLVHGWIHDDA
+48 AETHKLQYGWIHDEGELLD
-63 KLIDQVLVVV
+63 KVLLVV

-85 VEIQCHGSPFVLRSI
+85 VEIQCHGSPLVLRTI
-100 LDLVLGQGARLAE
+100 LDLVLRQGARLAE

-135 ADLIHADSDVGAKLA
+135 ADLIHASSEVGAKLA
-150 AQQLHGKLFHAIE
+150 AQQLHGKLYQAIDIVKKQVVSIASLIE
-163 AVKKKVVSVASL
+163 AG
-175 VEAAIEFPEEGHE
+175 IEFPEEGLE
-188 FTQREDCLQRLDR
+188 FTQREDCLQRLDHA
-201 VCADLENLLSHADH
+201 CADLENMLSHAEQ
-215 GRQMRDGFA
+215 GRRMREGFA

-259 SIEESVQIR
+259 SIEESVQIQ
-268 GVTFRLTDTAGIRKT
+268 GVAFRLTDTAGIRKT
-283 VDMIETE
+283 ADLLETE

-296 IVRKKADLVLL
+296 IVRDKADLVLL
-307 ILDAAENL
+307 ILDSSEQL
-315 TEEDLSLIREIDKE
+315 TEEDQTLIRDVEQE

-338 DRISGKMPH
+338 DRLSAKLPE
-347 WHKAI
+347 WYEAI
-352 SGVESVLISAKN
+352 SAMESVLISAKT

-375 FVKATQGGLPQQDE
+375 FAKATQGGLPQQDE

-398 QAAKKALAAL
+398 QAAKNALAAL
-408 GLAQEVLEH
+408 QQAREIFENSDGE
-417 SKGDEFLAVDL
+417 EFLAVDL

>member
-1 MMRLDDTIAAIAT
+1 MRLDDTIAAVAT
-14 PLQPAGLGV
+14 PLQPSGLGV

-33 IVEPLFKGA
+33 LVEPLFKG
-42 GRTLRK
+42 RVRPLKK
-48 AETNKLVHGWIHDDA
+48 AETHKLLSGWIHDEGELLD
-63 KLIDQVLVVV
+63 KVLLVV

-85 VEIQCHGSPFVLRSI
+85 VEIQCHGSPLVLRTI
-100 LDLVLGQGARLAE
+100 LDLVLRQGARLAE

-135 ADLIHADSDVGAKLA
+135 ADLIHASSEVGAKLA
-150 AQQLHGKLFHAIE
+150 AQQLHGKLYQAIDIVKKQVVSIASLIE
-163 AVKKKVVSVASL
+163 AG
-175 VEAAIEFPEEGHE
+175 IEFPEEGLE
-188 FTQREDCLQRLDR
+188 FTQHEDCLQRLDHA
-201 VCADLENLLSHADH
+201 CADLENMLSHAEQ
-215 GRQMRDGFA
+215 GRRMREGFA

-259 SIEESVQIR
+259 SIEESVQIQ
-268 GVTFRLTDTAGIRKT
+268 GVAFRLTDTAGIRKT
-283 VDMIETE
+283 ADLLETE

-296 IVRKKADLVLL
+296 IVRDKADLVLL
-307 ILDAAENL
+307 ILDSSEQL
-315 TEEDLSLIREIDKE
+315 TEEDQTLIRDVEQE

-338 DRISGKMPH
+338 DRLSAKLPE
-347 WHKAI
+347 WYEAI
-352 SGVESVLISAKN
+352 SAMESVLISAKT

-375 FVKATQGGLPQQDE
+375 FAKATQGGLPQQDE

-398 QAAKKALAAL
+398 QAAKNALAAL
-408 GLAQEVLEH
+408 QQAREIFENSDGE
-417 SKGDEFLAVDL
+417 EFLAVDL

>member
-1 MMRLDDTIAAIAT
+1 MRLDDTIAAVAT
-14 PLQPAGLGV
+14 PLQPSGLGV

-33 IVEPLFKGA
+33 LVEPLFKG
-42 GRTLRK
+42 RERPLKK
-48 AETNKLVHGWIHDDA
+48 AETHKLLYGWIHDEGELLD
-63 KLIDQVLVVV
+63 KVLLVV

-85 VEIQCHGSPFVLRSI
+85 VEIQCHGSPLVLRTI
-100 LDLVLGQGARLAE
+100 LDLVLRQGARLAE

-135 ADLIHADSDVGAKLA
+135 ADLIHASSEVGAKLA
-150 AQQLHGKLFHAIE
+150 AQQLHGKLYQAIDIVKKQVVSIASLIE
-163 AVKKKVVSVASL
+163 AG
-175 VEAAIEFPEEGHE
+175 IEFPEEGLE
-188 FTQREDCLQRLDR
+188 FTQREDCLQSLDHA
-201 VCADLENLLSHADH
+201 CADLENMLSHAEQ
-215 GRQMRDGFA
+215 GRRMREGFA

-259 SIEESVQIR
+259 SIEESVQIQ
-268 GVTFRLTDTAGIRKT
+268 GVAFRLTDTAGIRKT
-283 VDMIETE
+283 ADLLETE

-296 IVRKKADLVLL
+296 IVRDKADLVLL
-307 ILDAAENL
+307 ILDSSEQL
-315 TEEDLSLIREIDKE
+315 TEEDQTLIRDVEQE

-338 DRISGKMPH
+338 DRLSAKLPE
-347 WHKAI
+347 WYEAI
-352 SGVESVLISAKN
+352 SAMESVLISAKT

-375 FVKATQGGLPQQDE
+375 FAKATQGGLPEQDE

-398 QAAKKALAAL
+398 QAAKNALAAL
-408 GLAQEVLEH
+408 QQAREIFENSDGE
-417 SKGDEFLAVDL
+417 EFLAVDL

>member
-1 MMRLDDTIAAIAT
+1 MRLDDTIAAVAT
-14 PLQPAGLGV
+14 PLQPSGLGV

-33 IVEPLFKGA
+33 LVEPLFKG
-42 GRTLRK
+42 RERPLKK
-48 AETNKLVHGWIHDDA
+48 AETHKLLYGWIHDEGELLD
-63 KLIDQVLVVV
+63 KVLLVV

-85 VEIQCHGSPFVLRSI
+85 VEIQCHGSPLVLRTI
-100 LDLVLGQGARLAE
+100 LDLVLRQGARLAE

-135 ADLIHADSDVGAKLA
+135 ADLIHASSEVGAKLA
-150 AQQLHGKLFHAIE
+150 AQQLHGKLYQAIDIVKKQVVSIASLIE
-163 AVKKKVVSVASL
+163 AG
-175 VEAAIEFPEEGHE
+175 IEFPEEGLE
-188 FTQREDCLQRLDR
+188 FTQREDCLQSLDHA
-201 VCADLENLLSHADH
+201 CADLENMLSHAEQ
-215 GRQMRDGFA
+215 GRRMREGFA

-259 SIEESVQIR
+259 SIEESVQIQ
-268 GVTFRLTDTAGIRKT
+268 GVAFRLTDTAGIRKT
-283 VDMIETE
+283 ADLLETE

-296 IVRKKADLVLL
+296 IVRDKADLVLL
-307 ILDAAENL
+307 ILDSSEQL
-315 TEEDLSLIREIDKE
+315 TEEDQTLIHDVEQE

-338 DRISGKMPH
+338 DRLSAKLPE
-347 WHKAI
+347 WYEAI
-352 SGVESVLISAKN
+352 SAMESVLISAKT

-375 FVKATQGGLPQQDE
+375 FAKATQDGLPQQDE
-389 IWITNRRQQ
+389 IWITNCRQQ
-398 QAAKKALAAL
+398 QAAKNALAAL
-408 GLAQEVLEH
+408 QQAREIFENSDGE
-417 SKGDEFLAVDL
+417 EFLAVDL